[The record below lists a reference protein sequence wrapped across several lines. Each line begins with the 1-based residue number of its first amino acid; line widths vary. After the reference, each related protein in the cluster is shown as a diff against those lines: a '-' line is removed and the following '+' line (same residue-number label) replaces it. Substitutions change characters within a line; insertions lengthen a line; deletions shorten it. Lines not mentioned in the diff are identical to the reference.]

1 MKYYLHETPGRLR
14 IKIPGLK
21 GNAQAVEAVR
31 EELMDLAGVREV
43 NANAVTGSIIVIHHR
58 DALQTRDVLD
68 LLEEQGHIDAASGA
82 PTAVYNDQA
91 FSKAGAAVGKALFG
105 MAVERALAPTG
116 LSFLAALI

>member
-21 GNAQAVEAVR
+21 GDAEALESVR
-31 EELMDLAGVREV
+31 DELVGLAGVREV
-43 NANAVTGSIIVIHHR
+43 TANVVTGSIVVMHHR
-58 DALQTRDVLD
+58 NVLRTRDVLD

-91 FSKAGAAVGKALFG
+91 FSKAGAVVGKALFG
-105 MAVERALAPTG
+105 MAVERALAPSG
-116 LSFLAALI
+116 LSFLAALL